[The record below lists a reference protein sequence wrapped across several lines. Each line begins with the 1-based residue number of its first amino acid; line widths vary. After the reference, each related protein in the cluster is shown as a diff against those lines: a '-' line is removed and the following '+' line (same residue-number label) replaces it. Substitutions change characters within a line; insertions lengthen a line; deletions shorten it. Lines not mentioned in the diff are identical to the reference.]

1 MRGLV
6 LTSLQQFVTRDLG
19 EAAWPELLERAGL
32 SDRAYRISGTYPD
45 SDVVAIVSA
54 AAARAKIP
62 AFDLVRSFGE
72 FIVPGLLRTYRPFVK
87 PGWRTLDLI
96 AEVEVQ
102 VHKAVRLRDPDAAPP
117 RLRAIRTGPT
127 QVVVH
132 YDSPLRLCALAE
144 GIAAGVAK
152 HYRERIGIS
161 QRTCMLRG
169 DPDCTLVVDLE
180 S

>member
-6 LTSLQQFVTRDLG
+6 LTSLQQFVTSNLG
-19 EAAWPELLERAGL
+19 EAAWLELLERAGL
-32 SDRAYRISGTYPD
+32 SDRTYLISGSYPD

-54 AAARAKIP
+54 ASAKAGIP
-62 AFDLVRSFGE
+62 AVDLVRSFGE
-72 FIVPGLLRTYRPFVK
+72 FIVPGLLRTYRAFVK
-87 PGWRTLDLI
+87 PAWRTLDLI

-132 YDSPLRLCALAE
+132 YDSPRRLCALAE

-152 HYRERIGIS
+152 HYGERIKIS
-161 QRTCMLRG
+161 QSTCMHRG
-169 DPDCTLVVDLE
+169 DPECTLVVDLAT
-180 S
+180 